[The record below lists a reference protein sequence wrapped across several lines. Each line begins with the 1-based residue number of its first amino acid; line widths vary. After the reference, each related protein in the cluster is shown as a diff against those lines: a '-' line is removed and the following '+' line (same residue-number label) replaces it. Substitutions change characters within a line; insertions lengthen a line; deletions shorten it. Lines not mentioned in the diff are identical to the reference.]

1 MRIGDQIHT
10 QREGNKTLPIQTKNT
25 QFFNIEKVSL
35 HPNYD
40 GKTAYFDI
48 AVVETKVVT
57 FSDYI
62 NPVCLPRSK

>member
-1 MRIGDQIHT
+1 VRIGDQIHALI
-10 QREGNKTLPIQTKNT
+10 EEKKTNPLQTKNT
-25 QFFNIEKVSL
+25 QFLDIKRVSL

-40 GKTAYFDI
+40 GKTAYYDI

-62 NPVCLPRSK
+62 SPVCLPRSK